1 MSNDNSA
8 SIVSKVWNYAHVL
21 KNAGVGYGDYV
32 EQITY
37 LLFLKLADEMT
48 ELGFDNPIPKQFA
61 WSKLSSKSGD
71 DLEVHYR
78 HTLENLGKVTGLVG
92 IIFRKA
98 QNKISNPSDLQRVI
112 KMIGDEDWSG
122 MDVDIKGAIYEGL
135 LEKTASSSDKGAG
148 QYFTPRPLIR
158 AIVDVMAPKPGQV
171 IGDPACG
178 TGGFLLAAHDYI
190 SQHHKLSKPEM
201 KHLRTQAL
209 RGTDIVPGVVSLCAM
224 NLYLHGIGSTADA
237 NDPPVDRADALAQPS
252 GRKFDMILANPP
264 FGKKGG
270 YTIVGDDG
278 KISTECPSALAHHQR
293 RSHTAWPTTSRQK
306 QEYERDEL
314 RRCRY
319 ARLPSVRNRGRYR
332 CRAFWATTANKQLN
346 FLQHIVSELKVVG
359 TAAVVLPDNV
369 LFEGGAGDCRR
380 RRKTP
385 SFRRSHLAK
394 PEARRQTIR
403 RELLKRCNV
412 HTLLRL
418 PTGIFYAQGVKANVL
433 FFERKE
439 ASEKPWTKDLWIYDL
454 CTNQHFCLPTSGSAE
469 SLRRS
474 SFSIA
479 ANAAGQS
486 LKTNPLANKDLDDFK
501 AVYHPGAVAKRKETE
516 RFKKFT
522 YAEIV
527 ARDKANLDILW
538 LKDDS
543 LEDSDNLPAPALL
556 AAEIV
561 ESLEAAL
568 EEFRAVEE
576 ALSPNVE

>member
-1 MSNDNSA
+1 MNHDSSA

-37 LLFLKLADEMT
+37 LLFLKLADEMAD
-48 ELGFDNPIPKQFA
+48 LGYDNPIPPEFG
-61 WSKLSSKSGD
+61 WSVLSSKSGD
-71 DLEVHYR
+71 DLEIHYR
-78 HTLENLGKVTGLVG
+78 HTLENLGKVPGLVG

-158 AIVDVMAPKPGQV
+158 AIVEVMQPKPGQV

-190 SQHHKLSKPEM
+190 SQHYKLDKAQR
-201 KHLRTQAL
+201 KHLKTEAL
-209 RGTDIVPGVVSLCAM
+209 WGTDIVDSVVRLCAM
-224 NLYLHGIGSTADA
+224 NMYLHGIGSRSGVPPLASPPEDKRRDA
-237 NDPPVDRADALAQPS
+237 ASTIDRADALAQPS

-270 YTIVGDDG
+270 YTIVGEDG
-278 KISTECPSALAHHQR
+278 KISTE
-293 RSHTAWPTTSRQK
+293 K
-306 QEYERDEL
+306 QEYERDE
-314 RRCRY
+314 
-319 ARLPSVRNRGRYR
+319 
-332 CRAFWATTANKQLN
+332 FWATTANKQLN
-346 FLQHIVSELKVVG
+346 FLQHIVSELKIG
-359 TAAVVLPDNV
+359 GSAAVVLPDNV
-369 LFEGGAGDCRR
+369 LFEGGAG
-380 RRKTP
+380 
-385 SFRRSHLAK
+385 
-394 PEARRQTIR
+394 ETIR

-433 FFERKE
+433 FFERKP
-439 ASEKPWTKDLWIYDL
+439 ASETPWTKDLWIYDL
-454 CTNQHFCLPTSGSAE
+454 RTNQHFT
-469 SLRRS
+469 
-474 SFSIA
+474 
-479 ANAAGQS
+479 
-486 LKTNPLANKDLDDFK
+486 LKTNPLKESDLEDFVK
-501 AVYHPGAVAKRKETE
+501 CYQSRSGVPPLASTPEDKRQDAAST
-516 RFKKFT
+516 RFKRFT
-522 YAEIV
+522 YEEII

-543 LEDSDNLPAPALL
+543 LEDSENLPPPAVL

-561 ESLEAAL
+561 ESLEVAL

-576 ALSPNVE
+576 ALGK

>member
-1 MSNDNSA
+1 MSQDSS

-37 LLFLKLADEMT
+37 LLFLKLADEMS
-48 ELGFDNPIPKQFA
+48 ELGFDNPIPAKFG
-61 WSKLSSKSGD
+61 WSVLSSKSGD

-78 HTLENLGKVTGLVG
+78 HTLENLGKVPGLVG

-158 AIVDVMAPKPGQV
+158 AIVEVMAPKPGSDAGRAFV

-178 TGGFLLAAHDYI
+178 TGGFLLAAHDFI
-190 SQHHKLSKPEM
+190 LQHNKLDKDQ
-201 KHLRTQAL
+201 LRYLKTKAL

-278 KISTECPSALAHHQR
+278 KISTE
-293 RSHTAWPTTSRQK
+293 K
-306 QEYERDEL
+306 QEYERDD
-314 RRCRY
+314 
-319 ARLPSVRNRGRYR
+319 
-332 CRAFWATTANKQLN
+332 FWATTANKQLN
-346 FLQHIVSELKVVG
+346 FLQHIVSELKVGG

-369 LFEGGAGDCRR
+369 LFEGGAG
-380 RRKTP
+380 
-385 SFRRSHLAK
+385 
-394 PEARRQTIR
+394 ETIR

-439 ASEKPWTKDLWIYDL
+439 ASEKPWTQDLWIYDL
-454 CTNQHFCLPTSGSAE
+454 RTNQHFT
-469 SLRRS
+469 
-474 SFSIA
+474 
-479 ANAAGQS
+479 

-501 AVYHPGAVAKRKETE
+501 AVYQPGAFAKREETE
-516 RFKKFT
+516 RFRKFT

-543 LEDSDNLPAPALL
+543 LEDSENLPPPAEL

-576 ALSPNVE
+576 ALAAGT